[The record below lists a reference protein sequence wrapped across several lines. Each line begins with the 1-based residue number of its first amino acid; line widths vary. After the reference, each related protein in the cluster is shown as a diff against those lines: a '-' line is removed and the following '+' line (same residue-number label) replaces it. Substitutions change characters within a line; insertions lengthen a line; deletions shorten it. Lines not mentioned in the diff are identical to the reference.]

1 MSSFKTFGDVSS
13 QEKHED
19 KNEGHTEERGEGD
32 KSHHEDRDVM
42 SEGVG
47 LLFVHA
53 AWKPGATQT
62 ATVLLEHFCYGEHH
76 GTERQEFGKPLMC
89 RSSHR

>member
-1 MSSFKTFGDVSS
+1 
-13 QEKHED
+13 
-19 KNEGHTEERGEGD
+19 
-32 KSHHEDRDVM
+32 M